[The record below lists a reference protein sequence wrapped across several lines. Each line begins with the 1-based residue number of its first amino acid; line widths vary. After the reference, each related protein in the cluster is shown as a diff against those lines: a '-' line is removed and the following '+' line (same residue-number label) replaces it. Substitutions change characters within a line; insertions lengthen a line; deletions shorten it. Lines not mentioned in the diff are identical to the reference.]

1 MIYRFVTRNTVEER
15 VTQVAKK
22 KMMLTHLVVQPGM
35 SGGNKANLSKKEID
49 DILRFGTEELFN
61 QDDPE
66 DPESG
71 NDIVY
76 DDAAISQL
84 LDRSQEGIEE
94 KVTDLCAVCC
104 FLIGSSLCLLL
115 LSKHLGVSTVCFF
128 FLGILG
134 QRIPVFFQSGNL
146 CY

>member
-1 MIYRFVTRNTVEER
+1 MEER

-61 QDDPE
+61 PE
-66 DPESG
+66 TNDESDA

-76 DDAAISQL
+76 DNAAIDAL

-94 KVTDLCAVCC
+94 KVII
-104 FLIGSSLCLLL
+104 FLSFMLR
-115 LSKHLGVSTVCFF
+115 VV
-128 FLGILG
+128 
-134 QRIPVFFQSGNL
+134 
-146 CY
+146 